1 MHLPSP
7 PLPPRPAAAAS
18 DVQNALDRMDA
29 LLDPACGLLTVSANS
44 ATALASRRDMALIRA
59 ACAHRSFVAPGR
71 PPFTGHWRGGNG
83 VISCGTL
90 RVFSEHFDTSPA
102 DHIKARVVQWV
113 CDTLNAAQQTSAPTV
128 QRDCG
133 PESIYSP
140 PLHLVNHLAALIAAD
155 LLGQATDDD
164 RLLVSIRLVELLVR
178 ANTRPRCPPP
188 ADGIEAAEREHL
200 GCPYCGTGIYH
211 APTDGAQRAND
222 A

>member
-7 PLPPRPAAAAS
+7 PLLPPRSAPAPN
-18 DVQNALDRMDA
+18 VQHALDRMDA
-29 LLDPACGLLTVSANS
+29 LIDPACGLLTIPANS
-44 ATALASRRDMALIRA
+44 ATAQASRRDMALIRA
-59 ACAHRSFVAPGR
+59 ACTSAAALPPPG
-71 PPFTGHWRGGNG
+71 PPPVSGHWRSGNG

-90 RVFSEHFDTSPA
+90 RIFSENFDTNPA
-102 DHIKARVVQWV
+102 NHIKAGIVQWV
-113 CDTLNAAQQTSAPTV
+113 CNTLNAAQPSRALAV

-178 ANTRPRCPPP
+178 ANTHPRCPPP
-188 ADGIEAAEREHL
+188 ADEAEVAEREHL
-200 GCPYCGTGIYH
+200 GCAYCGTGIYH
-211 APTDGAQRAND
+211 ARTNPPATS
-222 A
+222 